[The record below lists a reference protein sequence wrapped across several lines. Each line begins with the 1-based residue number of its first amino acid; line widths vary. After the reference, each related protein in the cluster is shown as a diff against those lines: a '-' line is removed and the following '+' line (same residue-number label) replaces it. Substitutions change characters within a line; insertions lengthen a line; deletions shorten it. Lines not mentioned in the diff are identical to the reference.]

1 MTLNLRIN
9 MISHVII
16 LLYTILNSFKHI
28 TTVNDKVVK
37 KIFAFCAFTSAI
49 WLVIH
54 RDTYLPFLGYCAL
67 PPSVIKDP
75 VTPPNSNVDINLN
88 TDAKDGTKVI
98 YWGSKSNKNEQP
110 APKLAYGD
118 YSNAGISSV
127 MNGVAKLRIECPAE
141 YKVGPG
147 FLLKRHIHYRLVLD
161 NGLVTPIETKKV
173 SC

>member
-88 TDAKDGTKVI
+88 IDAKDGTKVI

-118 YSNAGISSV
+118 YSNDDLSTNDQVDVSYIVLTKSTNSDTFSITCSV
-127 MNGVAKLRIECPAE
+127 SI
-141 YKVGPG
+141 
-147 FLLKRHIHYRLVLD
+147 RLFRF
-161 NGLVTPIETKKV
+161 V
-173 SC
+173 SN